1 LKYNVYPLDD
11 TTGSRILQ
19 TTAALTAGITNFR
32 YAQGDARISEQSSPP
47 VKGRSHVIEATLVV
61 PEGGADG
68 VLVACG
74 GRFGGYSLFVK
85 EGRLHYVHNYMALQQ
100 YDVAAAEPLPSGRV
114 EIRFELER
122 TGDNQGRVKLL
133 VNGAQVASGDLER
146 TVPRAFGI
154 IDSFDVGLDT
164 GSPVTDHYVVPNAY
178 AGRIEKLEVILTDGP
193 VAPEVL

>member
-1 LKYNVYPLDD
+1 
-11 TTGSRILQ
+11 
-19 TTAALTAGITNFR
+19 
-32 YAQGDARISEQSSPP
+32 
-47 VKGRSHVIEATLVV
+47 
-61 PEGGADG
+61 
-68 VLVACG
+68 
-74 GRFGGYSLFVK
+74 
-85 EGRLHYVHNYMALQQ
+85 MALQQ